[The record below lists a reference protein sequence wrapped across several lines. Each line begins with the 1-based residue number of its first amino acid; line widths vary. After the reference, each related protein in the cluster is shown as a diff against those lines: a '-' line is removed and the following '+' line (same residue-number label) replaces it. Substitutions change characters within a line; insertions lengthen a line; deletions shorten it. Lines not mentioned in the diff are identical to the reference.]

1 MTELTIEAPAKLN
14 LHLRIKE
21 KRPDGF
27 HNLESIFMALV
38 FRDTLHFEPLALKNA
53 LEISVE
59 GCPFTFPIEE
69 NIVFKAISLFRRRTG
84 YDQGLRVTLE
94 KRIPLGGGLGG
105 GSSDAASSLLALNSL
120 YRAAGNT
127 PLDAESLGTMALSL
141 GSDVPFFLS
150 ESGAA
155 WVSGQGEG
163 IKPLKTPGQLFFTL
177 VNPGFPSETAEA
189 FRLLDESRGENA
201 SPVALSPTALSPEAL
216 SPEALS
222 PTALIQAF
230 SGPPRNWPFA
240 NDFLP
245 VFEGRAG
252 TAYRKILAQLRDAGA
267 EFAGLSGA
275 GATCFGVFTEPEPAE
290 KAALFL
296 IKDWKFTNVTI
307 PLAYMPLLYY
317 NN

>member
-1 MTELTIEAPAKLN
+1 MTKLTIEAPAKVN
-14 LHLRIKE
+14 PHLRIRE

-27 HNLESIFMALV
+27 HNLESIFMAV
-38 FRDTLHFEPLALKNA
+38 AFGDTLHFEPLALKNA

-59 GCPFTFPIEE
+59 GQNFTLPIEK
-69 NIVFKAISLFRRRTG
+69 NIVFKAISLFRDRTG

-105 GSSDAASSLLALNSL
+105 GSSDAASCLLALNSL
-120 YRAAGNT
+120 YGAAGNT
-127 PLDAESLGTMALSL
+127 PLDAESLGKMALSL
-141 GSDVPFFLS
+141 GSDVPFFLCG
-150 ESGAA
+150 SGAA
-155 WVSGQGEG
+155 WVSGQGERV
-163 IKPLKTPGQLFFTL
+163 KPLKAPENLFLVL

-201 SPVALSPTALSPEAL
+201 LPEAL
-216 SPEALS
+216 P

-230 SGPPRNWPFA
+230 SGPPRNWPVV

-245 VFEGRAG
+245 DFESRAG
-252 TAYRKILAQLRDAGA
+252 SAGIAYRKMLAQLRDAGA

-275 GATCFGVFTEPEPAE
+275 GATCFGVFAEPEPAE

-296 IKDWKFTNVTI
+296 LKDWGFANVII

-317 NN
+317 ND